1 MVVRGFS
8 TALLASLLL
17 MAGGAGDSARLFAQ
31 NTPPQTQGQI
41 GGQTN
46 GDRLGTLEMR
56 LMQLEQLVAAQN
68 TLAKRQRMTDLT
80 ALVKRLE
87 ALEARLAGGAPIAG
101 TAQENTAPANTA
113 NAANA
118 ANATNATNATNAE
131 TVSGSTAEI
140 IFGAGQNAEA
150 IRMVQAE
157 LGRLGEEVRNLAERY
172 AMQSQAD
179 AMRFA
184 QLEAGVRRS
193 MAGISSTSAEP
204 EIIGVVRT
212 PVPID
217 RLDGDMLPAATGDM
231 PDKRMA
237 ALSRDNL
244 SASDMRLVGEG
255 EISRTND
262 GQISLRAPLNDPKAL
277 YQRAY
282 DDLRQGNYDM
292 AEKDFSSLIEKFP
305 KHDLAG
311 NAQYWLGETYYVRA
325 QYKRAAEAFLGGF
338 TKYANGTKAPD
349 SLLKL
354 GMSLHALGEAE
365 AGCDAFAELG
375 IKFPDAPEAI
385 VKRAEIER
393 RRAGCAS

>member
-1 MVVRGFS
+1 
-8 TALLASLLL
+8 
-17 MAGGAGDSARLFAQ
+17 
-31 NTPPQTQGQI
+31 N
-41 GGQTN
+41 
-46 GDRLGTLEMR
+46 
-56 LMQLEQLVAAQN
+56 
-68 TLAKRQRMTDLT
+68 
-80 ALVKRLE
+80 
-87 ALEARLAGGAPIAG
+87 IA
-101 TAQENTAPANTA
+101 
-113 NAANA
+113 
-118 ANATNATNATNAE
+118 NATNAE
-131 TVSGSTAEI
+131 TVSGATAEI

-150 IRMVQAE
+150 IRVVQAE

-217 RLDGDMLPAATGDM
+217 RLDGDTPPAATGDL

-244 SASDMRLVGEG
+244 PASDMRLVGEG

>member
-31 NTPPQTQGQI
+31 NAPPQTQGQI

-68 TLAKRQRMTDLT
+68 TLTKRQRMTDLT

-87 ALEARLAGGAPIAG
+87 ALEARLAGGAPIAV
-101 TAQENTAPANTA
+101 TAQENTAPTNTA
-113 NAANA
+113 
-118 ANATNATNATNAE
+118 NATNAE
-131 TVSGSTAEI
+131 TVSGATPEI

-150 IRMVQAE
+150 IRVVQAE

-172 AMQSQAD
+172 AMQSQAE

-217 RLDGDMLPAATGDM
+217 RLDGDTPPAATGDL

-244 SASDMRLVGEG
+244 SGSDMRLVGEG

-393 RRAGCAS
+393 RRVGCAS

>member
-31 NTPPQTQGQI
+31 NAPPQTQGQI

-68 TLAKRQRMTDLT
+68 TLTKRQRMTDLT

-87 ALEARLAGGAPIAG
+87 ALEARLAGGAPIAV
-101 TAQENTAPANTA
+101 TAQENTVPTNTA
-113 NAANA
+113 
-118 ANATNATNATNAE
+118 NATNAE
-131 TVSGSTAEI
+131 TVSGATAEI

-150 IRMVQAE
+150 IRVVQAE

-217 RLDGDMLPAATGDM
+217 RLDGDTPPAATGDL

-244 SASDMRLVGEG
+244 SGSDMRLVGEG

>member
-31 NTPPQTQGQI
+31 NAPPQTQGQI

-68 TLAKRQRMTDLT
+68 TLTKRQRMTDLT

-87 ALEARLAGGAPIAG
+87 ALEARLAGGAPIAV
-101 TAQENTAPANTA
+101 TAQENTAPTNTA
-113 NAANA
+113 
-118 ANATNATNATNAE
+118 NATNAE
-131 TVSGSTAEI
+131 TVSGATAEI

-150 IRMVQAE
+150 IRVVQAE

-217 RLDGDMLPAATGDM
+217 RLDGDTPPAATGDL

-244 SASDMRLVGEG
+244 SGSDMRLVGEG

>member
-8 TALLASLLL
+8 TALLAAWLF
-17 MAGGAGDSARLFAQ
+17 MASGAGQYAPAYAQ
-31 NTPPQTQGQI
+31 NMPQQLTGQI
-41 GGQTN
+41 NGQTET
-46 GDRLGTLEMR
+46 DRLGTLEMR

-87 ALEARLAGGAPIAG
+87 ALEARLAGGAQSVG
-101 TAQENTAPANTA
+101 TAQENTAQATTA
-113 NAANA
+113 NAPNMPNTPNTPNTQTPPGA
-118 ANATNATNATNAE
+118 
-131 TVSGSTAEI
+131 TAEI

-150 IRMVQAE
+150 IRVVQAE
-157 LGRLGEEVRNLAERY
+157 LGRLGEEMRNLAERY

-217 RLDGDMLPAATGDM
+217 RLDGDTQPAAANNM
-231 PDKRMA
+231 ADKRME
-237 ALSRDNL
+237 ALSRDNP

-255 EISRTND
+255 EISRNEN
-262 GQISLRAPLNDPKAL
+262 GQISLRPPLNDPKAL

-282 DDLRQGNYDM
+282 DDLREGAYDM

-305 KHDLAG
+305 KHELAG

-375 IKFPDAPEAI
+375 IKFPDAPAAI
-385 VKRAEIER
+385 VRRAEIER

>member
-101 TAQENTAPANTA
+101 TAQENTAPTNTA
-113 NAANA
+113 
-118 ANATNATNATNAE
+118 NATNAE
-131 TVSGSTAEI
+131 TVSGATAEI

-150 IRMVQAE
+150 IRVVQAE

-217 RLDGDMLPAATGDM
+217 RLDGDTPPAATGDM

-393 RRAGCAS
+393 RRVGCAS

>member
-31 NTPPQTQGQI
+31 NAPSQTQGQI

-68 TLAKRQRMTDLT
+68 TLTKRQRMTDLT

-87 ALEARLAGGAPIAG
+87 ALEARLAGGAPIAV
-101 TAQENTAPANTA
+101 TAQENTAPTNTA
-113 NAANA
+113 
-118 ANATNATNATNAE
+118 NATNAE
-131 TVSGSTAEI
+131 TVSGATAEI
-140 IFGAGQNAEA
+140 IFGAGQNAES
-150 IRMVQAE
+150 IRVVQAE

-217 RLDGDMLPAATGDM
+217 RLDGDTPPAATGDL

-244 SASDMRLVGEG
+244 SGSDMRLVGEG

-393 RRAGCAS
+393 RRVGCAS

>member
-17 MAGGAGDSARLFAQ
+17 MAGGAGDGARLFAQ
-31 NTPPQTQGQI
+31 NAPPQTQGQI

-68 TLAKRQRMTDLT
+68 TLTKRQRMTDLT

-87 ALEARLAGGAPIAG
+87 ALEARLAGGAPIAV
-101 TAQENTAPANTA
+101 TAQENTAPTNTA
-113 NAANA
+113 S
-118 ANATNATNATNAE
+118 ATNAE
-131 TVSGSTAEI
+131 TVSGATAEI

-150 IRMVQAE
+150 IRVVQAE

-217 RLDGDMLPAATGDM
+217 RLDGDTPPAATGDL

-244 SASDMRLVGEG
+244 SGSDMRLVGEG

-393 RRAGCAS
+393 RRVGCAS

>member
-8 TALLASLLL
+8 TALLAGLLL

-31 NTPPQTQGQI
+31 NAPPQTQGQI

-68 TLAKRQRMTDLT
+68 TLTKRQRMTDLT

-87 ALEARLAGGAPIAG
+87 ALEARLAGGAPIAV
-101 TAQENTAPANTA
+101 TAQENTAPTNTA
-113 NAANA
+113 
-118 ANATNATNATNAE
+118 NATNAE
-131 TVSGSTAEI
+131 TVSGATAEI

-150 IRMVQAE
+150 IRVVQAE

-217 RLDGDMLPAATGDM
+217 RLDGDTPPAATGDL

-244 SASDMRLVGEG
+244 PASDMRLVGEG

>member
-31 NTPPQTQGQI
+31 NAPSQTQGQI

-68 TLAKRQRMTDLT
+68 TLTKRQRMTDLT

-87 ALEARLAGGAPIAG
+87 ALEARLAGGAPIAV
-101 TAQENTAPANTA
+101 TAQENTAPTNTA
-113 NAANA
+113 
-118 ANATNATNATNAE
+118 NATNAE
-131 TVSGSTAEI
+131 TVSGATAEI

-150 IRMVQAE
+150 IRVVQAE

-217 RLDGDMLPAATGDM
+217 RLDGDTPPAATGDL
-231 PDKRMA
+231 PDKRMV

-244 SASDMRLVGEG
+244 SGSDMRLVGEG

-393 RRAGCAS
+393 RRVGCAS

>member
-31 NTPPQTQGQI
+31 NAPPQTQGQI

-68 TLAKRQRMTDLT
+68 TLTKRQRMTDLT
-80 ALVKRLE
+80 ALVERLE
-87 ALEARLAGGAPIAG
+87 ALEARLAGGAPIAV
-101 TAQENTAPANTA
+101 TAQENTVPTNTA
-113 NAANA
+113 
-118 ANATNATNATNAE
+118 NATNAE
-131 TVSGSTAEI
+131 TVSGATAEI

-150 IRMVQAE
+150 IRVVQAE

-217 RLDGDMLPAATGDM
+217 RLDGDTPPAATGDL

-244 SASDMRLVGEG
+244 SGSDMRLVGEG

>member
-31 NTPPQTQGQI
+31 NAPPQTQGQI

-68 TLAKRQRMTDLT
+68 TLTKRQRMTDLT

-87 ALEARLAGGAPIAG
+87 ALEARLAGGAPIAV
-101 TAQENTAPANTA
+101 TAQENTAP
-113 NAANA
+113 
-118 ANATNATNATNAE
+118 TNIANATNAE
-131 TVSGSTAEI
+131 TVSGATAEI

-150 IRMVQAE
+150 IRVVQAE

-217 RLDGDMLPAATGDM
+217 RLDGDTPPAATGDL

-244 SASDMRLVGEG
+244 SGSDMRLVGEG

-393 RRAGCAS
+393 RRVGCAS

>member
-31 NTPPQTQGQI
+31 NAPSQTQGQI

-68 TLAKRQRMTDLT
+68 TLTKRQRMTDLT

-87 ALEARLAGGAPIAG
+87 ALEARLAGGAPIAV
-101 TAQENTAPANTA
+101 TAQENTAPTNTA
-113 NAANA
+113 
-118 ANATNATNATNAE
+118 NATNAE
-131 TVSGSTAEI
+131 TVSGATAEI

-150 IRMVQAE
+150 IRVVQAE

-217 RLDGDMLPAATGDM
+217 RLDGDTPPAATGDL

-244 SASDMRLVGEG
+244 SGSDMRLVGEG

-393 RRAGCAS
+393 RRVGCAS

>member
-31 NTPPQTQGQI
+31 NAPPQTQGQI

-68 TLAKRQRMTDLT
+68 TLTKRQRMTDLT

-87 ALEARLAGGAPIAG
+87 ALEARLAGGAPIAV
-101 TAQENTAPANTA
+101 TAQENTAPTNTA
-113 NAANA
+113 
-118 ANATNATNATNAE
+118 NATNAE
-131 TVSGSTAEI
+131 TVSGATAEI

-150 IRMVQAE
+150 IRVMQAE

-193 MAGISSTSAEP
+193 MAGISSTSAGP

-217 RLDGDMLPAATGDM
+217 RLDGDTPPAATGDL

-244 SASDMRLVGEG
+244 SGSDMRLVGEG

-375 IKFPDAPEAI
+375 IKFPDAPKAI

-393 RRAGCAS
+393 RRVGCAS

>member
-31 NTPPQTQGQI
+31 NAPPQTQGQI

-68 TLAKRQRMTDLT
+68 TLTKRQRMTDLT

-87 ALEARLAGGAPIAG
+87 ALEARLAGGAPIAV
-101 TAQENTAPANTA
+101 TAQENTAPTNTA
-113 NAANA
+113 
-118 ANATNATNATNAE
+118 NATNAE
-131 TVSGSTAEI
+131 TVSGATAEI

-150 IRMVQAE
+150 IRVVQAE

-217 RLDGDMLPAATGDM
+217 RLDGDTPPAATGDM

-244 SASDMRLVGEG
+244 PASDMRLVGEG

>member
-8 TALLASLLL
+8 TALLAGLLL
-17 MAGGAGDSARLFAQ
+17 MAGGAGDSAHLLAQ
-31 NTPPQTQGQI
+31 NAPPQTQGQI

-68 TLAKRQRMTDLT
+68 TLTKRQRMTDLT

-87 ALEARLAGGAPIAG
+87 ALEARLAGGAPIAV
-101 TAQENTAPANTA
+101 TAQENTAPTNTA
-113 NAANA
+113 
-118 ANATNATNATNAE
+118 NATNAE
-131 TVSGSTAEI
+131 TVSGATAEI

-150 IRMVQAE
+150 IRVVQAE

-217 RLDGDMLPAATGDM
+217 RLDGDTPPAATGDL

-244 SASDMRLVGEG
+244 PASDMRLVGEG

>member
-31 NTPPQTQGQI
+31 NAPPQTQGQI

-68 TLAKRQRMTDLT
+68 TLTKRQRMTDLT
-80 ALVKRLE
+80 ALVERLE
-87 ALEARLAGGAPIAG
+87 ALEARLAGGAPIAV
-101 TAQENTAPANTA
+101 TAQENTAPTNTA
-113 NAANA
+113 
-118 ANATNATNATNAE
+118 NATNAE
-131 TVSGSTAEI
+131 TVSGATAEI

-150 IRMVQAE
+150 IRVMQAE

-217 RLDGDMLPAATGDM
+217 RLDGDTRPAATSDL

-244 SASDMRLVGEG
+244 SGSDMRLVGEG

>member
-31 NTPPQTQGQI
+31 NAPSQTQGQI

-68 TLAKRQRMTDLT
+68 TLTKRQRMTDLT

-87 ALEARLAGGAPIAG
+87 ALEARLAGGAPIAV
-101 TAQENTAPANTA
+101 TAQENTAPTNTA
-113 NAANA
+113 
-118 ANATNATNATNAE
+118 NATNAE
-131 TVSGSTAEI
+131 TVSGATAEI

-150 IRMVQAE
+150 IRVVQAE

-217 RLDGDMLPAATGDM
+217 RLDGDTPPAATGDL
-231 PDKRMA
+231 PDKRMV

-244 SASDMRLVGEG
+244 SSSDMRLVGEG

-393 RRAGCAS
+393 RRVGCAS

>member
-31 NTPPQTQGQI
+31 NAPPQTQGQI

-46 GDRLGTLEMR
+46 GERLGTLEMR

-68 TLAKRQRMTDLT
+68 TLTKRQRMTDLT

-87 ALEARLAGGAPIAG
+87 ALEARLAGGAPIAV
-101 TAQENTAPANTA
+101 TAQENTVPTNTA
-113 NAANA
+113 
-118 ANATNATNATNAE
+118 NATNAE
-131 TVSGSTAEI
+131 TVSGATAEI

-150 IRMVQAE
+150 IRVVQAE

-217 RLDGDMLPAATGDM
+217 RLDGDTPPAATGDL

-244 SASDMRLVGEG
+244 SGSDMRLVGEG

-393 RRAGCAS
+393 RRVGCAS

>member
-31 NTPPQTQGQI
+31 NAPPQTQGQI

-68 TLAKRQRMTDLT
+68 TLTKRQRMTDLT

-87 ALEARLAGGAPIAG
+87 ALEARLAGGAPIAV
-101 TAQENTAPANTA
+101 TAQENTAPTNTA
-113 NAANA
+113 
-118 ANATNATNATNAE
+118 NATNAE
-131 TVSGSTAEI
+131 TVSGATAEI

-150 IRMVQAE
+150 IRVVQAE

-217 RLDGDMLPAATGDM
+217 RLDGDTPPAATGDL

-244 SASDMRLVGEG
+244 SGSDMRLVGEG

-393 RRAGCAS
+393 RRVGCAS

>member
-31 NTPPQTQGQI
+31 NAPPQTQGQI

-68 TLAKRQRMTDLT
+68 TLTKRQRMTDLT

-87 ALEARLAGGAPIAG
+87 ALEARLAGGAPIAV
-101 TAQENTAPANTA
+101 TAQENTAPTNTA
-113 NAANA
+113 
-118 ANATNATNATNAE
+118 NATNAE
-131 TVSGSTAEI
+131 TVSGATAEI

-150 IRMVQAE
+150 IRVMQAE

-217 RLDGDMLPAATGDM
+217 RLDGDTPPAATGDL

-244 SASDMRLVGEG
+244 SGSDMRLVGEG

-393 RRAGCAS
+393 RRVGCAS

>member
-31 NTPPQTQGQI
+31 NAPPQTQGQI

-68 TLAKRQRMTDLT
+68 TLTKRQRMTDLT

-87 ALEARLAGGAPIAG
+87 ALEARLAGGAPIAV
-101 TAQENTAPANTA
+101 TAQENTAPTNTA
-113 NAANA
+113 
-118 ANATNATNATNAE
+118 NATNAE
-131 TVSGSTAEI
+131 TVSGATAEI

-150 IRMVQAE
+150 IRVMQAE

-217 RLDGDMLPAATGDM
+217 RLDGDTPPAATGDL

-244 SASDMRLVGEG
+244 SGSDMRLVGEG

>member
-17 MAGGAGDSARLFAQ
+17 MAGGAGDSAHLLAQ
-31 NTPPQTQGQI
+31 NAPPQTQGQI

-68 TLAKRQRMTDLT
+68 TLTKRQRMTDLT

-101 TAQENTAPANTA
+101 TAQENTATANT
-113 NAANA
+113 ANA

-150 IRMVQAE
+150 IRVVQAE

-217 RLDGDMLPAATGDM
+217 RLDGDTPPAATGDM

>member
-8 TALLASLLL
+8 TALLAGLLL

-68 TLAKRQRMTDLT
+68 TLTKRQRMTDLT

-87 ALEARLAGGAPIAG
+87 ALEARLAGGTSIAG

-118 ANATNATNATNAE
+118 ANTE
-131 TVSGSTAEI
+131 TVSGATAEI

-150 IRMVQAE
+150 IRVVQAE

-217 RLDGDMLPAATGDM
+217 RLDGDTPPAATGDL

-244 SASDMRLVGEG
+244 PASDMRLVGEG

>member
-31 NTPPQTQGQI
+31 NAPPQTQGQI

-46 GDRLGTLEMR
+46 GERLGTLEMR

-68 TLAKRQRMTDLT
+68 TLTKRQRMTDLT

-87 ALEARLAGGAPIAG
+87 ALEARLAGGAPIAV
-101 TAQENTAPANTA
+101 TAQENTVPTNTA
-113 NAANA
+113 
-118 ANATNATNATNAE
+118 NATNAE
-131 TVSGSTAEI
+131 TVSGATAEI

-150 IRMVQAE
+150 IRVMQAE

-217 RLDGDMLPAATGDM
+217 RLDGDTRPAATSDL

-244 SASDMRLVGEG
+244 SGSDMRLVGEG

-393 RRAGCAS
+393 RRVGCAS

>member
-8 TALLASLLL
+8 TALLAGLLL
-17 MAGGAGDSARLFAQ
+17 MAGGAGDSAHLLAQ
-31 NTPPQTQGQI
+31 NAPPQTQGQI

-68 TLAKRQRMTDLT
+68 TLTKRQRMTDLT

-87 ALEARLAGGAPIAG
+87 ALEVRLAGGAPIAG

-118 ANATNATNATNAE
+118 ANTE
-131 TVSGSTAEI
+131 TVSGATAEI

-150 IRMVQAE
+150 IRVVQAE

-217 RLDGDMLPAATGDM
+217 RLDGDTPPAATGDL

-244 SASDMRLVGEG
+244 PASDMRLVGEG

>member
-31 NTPPQTQGQI
+31 NAPPQTRGQI

-68 TLAKRQRMTDLT
+68 TLTKRQRMTDLT

-87 ALEARLAGGAPIAG
+87 ALEARLAGGAPIAV
-101 TAQENTAPANTA
+101 TAQENTAPTNTA
-113 NAANA
+113 
-118 ANATNATNATNAE
+118 NATNAE
-131 TVSGSTAEI
+131 TVSGATAEI

-150 IRMVQAE
+150 IRVVQAE

-217 RLDGDMLPAATGDM
+217 RLDGDTPPAATGDL
-231 PDKRMA
+231 PDKRMV

-244 SASDMRLVGEG
+244 SSSDMRLVGEG

-393 RRAGCAS
+393 RRVGCAS

>member
-31 NTPPQTQGQI
+31 NAPPQTQGQI

-68 TLAKRQRMTDLT
+68 TLTKRQRMTDLT

-87 ALEARLAGGAPIAG
+87 ALEARLAGGAPIAV
-101 TAQENTAPANTA
+101 TAQENTAPTNTA
-113 NAANA
+113 
-118 ANATNATNATNAE
+118 NATNAE
-131 TVSGSTAEI
+131 TVSGATAEI

-150 IRMVQAE
+150 IRVVQAE

-217 RLDGDMLPAATGDM
+217 RLDGDTPPAATGDL

-244 SASDMRLVGEG
+244 SSSDMRLVGEG

-393 RRAGCAS
+393 RRVGCAS

>member
-31 NTPPQTQGQI
+31 NAPSQTQGQI

-68 TLAKRQRMTDLT
+68 TLTKRQRMTDLT

-87 ALEARLAGGAPIAG
+87 ALETRLAGGAPIAV
-101 TAQENTAPANTA
+101 TAQENTAPTNTA
-113 NAANA
+113 
-118 ANATNATNATNAE
+118 NATNAE
-131 TVSGSTAEI
+131 TVSGATAEI

-150 IRMVQAE
+150 IRVVQAE

-217 RLDGDMLPAATGDM
+217 RLDGDTPPAATGDL

-244 SASDMRLVGEG
+244 SGSDMRLVGEG

-393 RRAGCAS
+393 RRVGCAS